1 MDTKAINTTDNENNA
16 KRVIVLNTPID
27 FEGATYKEIDLSGL
41 DELTGKDIK
50 FISKQYRRLGG
61 SAMTKELDIEYLQL
75 VAAKATG
82 LPVEF
87 FDELKAKDST
97 TVEVI
102 VRNFLIL

>member
-1 MDTKAINTTDNENNA
+1 MNAKIDNTNNENKTN
-16 KRVIVLNTPID
+16 RVIELNTPID
-27 FEGATYKEIDLSGL
+27 FEGTTYKEIDLSGL

-50 FISKQYRRLGG
+50 LISKQYRRLGG

-97 TVEVI
+97 TVEVV